1 MTIKE
6 IDIQE
11 LRKMRGQEGLILQ
24 GCGGE
29 LTEWVEGINNQL
41 MNIEILLEGSRFE
54 NCYTFQN
61 GESTCLLF
69 PFEDQKMN
77 VGKFNI
83 WRLVMQPQMGSMWLS
98 DFVDIYLDGFIKPE
112 QSVKPACP
120 LIGADGNIFNL
131 SMSYNEAYRTY
142 LQTYCNAY
150 QPKFLSYDNYPFE
163 GKMDA
168 IQGTQTKSDYGYFKN
183 LAIVREVAE
192 EYQIPFWTHVQ
203 AGAGRFRRFEDDCI
217 H

>member
-41 MNIEILLEGSRFE
+41 TNIEILLEGSRFE
-54 NCYTFQN
+54 NCYTFKR

-77 VGKFNI
+77 MGKFAM
-83 WRLVMQPQMGSMWLS
+83 WRIVTHSNFGGTWLS
-98 DFVDIYLDGFIKPE
+98 DFVDNHLGEFQEEIG
-112 QSVKPACP
+112 SVKPNCP
-120 LIGADGNIFNL
+120 LIGTDGNIFNL
-131 SMSYNEAYRTY
+131 LGIANRT
-142 LQTYCNAY
+142 LEQHGMPEQAKEMTERI
-150 QPKFLSYDNYPFE
+150 QQSGSYDEALSIIGEYVNITSVDDEIEEMGE
-163 GKMDA
+163 GVVM
-168 IQGTQTKSDYGYFKN
+168 QQ
-183 LAIVREVAE
+183 
-192 EYQIPFWTHVQ
+192 
-203 AGAGRFRRFEDDCI
+203 
-217 H
+217 

>member
-11 LRKMRGQEGLILQ
+11 LRKMSGKEGLILQ

-29 LTEWVEGINNQL
+29 LTEWVDGINNQL
-41 MNIEILLEGSRFE
+41 KNAEILLEGSQFE
-54 NCYTFQN
+54 NCYTFKN

-77 VGKFNI
+77 VGKLSI

-112 QSVKPACP
+112 QSVKPDCP
-120 LIGADGNIFNL
+120 LIGADGNVFNL
-131 SMSYNEAYRTY
+131 IAIARKTLQQHDMLEESREMTERIQQSY
-142 LQTYCNAY
+142 
-150 QPKFLSYDNYPFE
+150 SYDEALSIIGEYVNITSVDDEIEE
-163 GKMDA
+163 G
-168 IQGTQTKSDYGYFKN
+168 
-183 LAIVREVAE
+183 E
-192 EYQIPFWTHVQ
+192 EGVVMQQ
-203 AGAGRFRRFEDDCI
+203 
-217 H
+217 